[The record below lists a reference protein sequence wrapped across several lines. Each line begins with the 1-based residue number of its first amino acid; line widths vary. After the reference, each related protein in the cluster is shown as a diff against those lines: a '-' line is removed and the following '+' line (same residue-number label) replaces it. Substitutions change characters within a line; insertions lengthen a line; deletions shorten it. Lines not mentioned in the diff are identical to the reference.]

1 MVTQPV
7 STTKDWREMEQ
18 RADALVPPDIADHI
32 PMRIT
37 DGGSAI
43 RFRNSRITLP
53 VIIGLYRN
61 GDNVDDL
68 NCSYPTLVRD
78 DIQALIDYYNS
89 EAGHW
94 IDEYV
99 ELVNDAS
106 IAWID
111 DFHRRCDAGEYPSI
125 KPQATN
131 SAGLRH

>member
-1 MVTQPV
+1 MATQ
-7 STTKDWREMEQ
+7 TTSQDWREMEK

-37 DGGSAI
+37 DGGRAV
-43 RFRNSRITLP
+43 RFENSRITLP

-68 NCSYPTLVRD
+68 DSGYPTLKRD

-89 EAGHW
+89 DAGHW

-99 ELVNDAS
+99 TLINDAS

-111 DFHRRCDAGEYPSI
+111 DFHRRCDAGEFPSI
-125 KPQATN
+125 KPQPKN
-131 SAGLRH
+131 PAGLRR